1 VFCCLQVSRGIDPG
15 ADDSGAESVSCD
27 WDDPHEATRR
37 PLLSYE
43 DVGEAAFGDFGR
55 GFITWVL
62 YTELVGTCALFF
74 ILEVTFYFIEFLIVR
89 AIRVTSCFVYT
100 VLQGDHLEILFQHAH
115 SQEWFMCAAAAV
127 MIPTLWLADLSSLS
141 YVGALGALASLS
153 LMGVVMYELVAVGG
167 FPGTIPPGT
176 SI

>member
-1 VFCCLQVSRGIDPG
+1 VFCLQRGIDPG

-74 ILEVTFYFIEFLIVR
+74 ILEVTFL
-89 AIRVTSCFVYT
+89 
-100 VLQGDHLEILFQHAH
+100 
-115 SQEWFMCAAAAV
+115 
-127 MIPTLWLADLSSLS
+127 SLS
-141 YVGALGALASLS
+141 FLS
-153 LMGVVMYELVAVGG
+153 YGQFE
-167 FPGTIPPGT
+167 
-176 SI
+176 

>member
-1 VFCCLQVSRGIDPG
+1 M
-15 ADDSGAESVSCD
+15 SCD

-74 ILEVTFYFIEFLIVR
+74 ILEVSFYF
-89 AIRVTSCFVYT
+89 
-100 VLQGDHLEILFQHAH
+100 
-115 SQEWFMCAAAAV
+115 
-127 MIPTLWLADLSSLS
+127 SLS
-141 YVGALGALASLS
+141 FLS
-153 LMGVVMYELVAVGG
+153 YGQLE
-167 FPGTIPPGT
+167 
-176 SI
+176 

>member
-1 VFCCLQVSRGIDPG
+1 MF
-15 ADDSGAESVSCD
+15 
-27 WDDPHEATRR
+27 T
-37 PLLSYE
+37 LL
-43 DVGEAAFGDFGR
+43 
-55 GFITWVL
+55 
-62 YTELVGTCALFF
+62 
-74 ILEVTFYFIEFLIVR
+74 
-89 AIRVTSCFVYT
+89 
-100 VLQGDHLEILFQHAH
+100 LQGDHLEILFQHAH

-176 SI
+176 SISILVRMGN